1 MKRYYNNDNMDQD
14 PSRSMMPIRE
24 MAMNNPFLN
33 NKNQNQNININNNIN
48 NSQLQRVESD
58 IDIKF
63 LSSSKDLL
71 PKNNNNIN
79 NPNNIDTITSFNS
92 GMTRLKELT
101 DELFDSNKSLQEYKN
116 REFKLENEL
125 KDLKKEVGDSNRNQ
139 MEIISL
145 TRKNTEL
152 MHEIHK
158 LKSQKTTDDQ
168 IIERLKRVLIELKDN
183 DNDNNNDNDNDNNN
197 DNNNEKIK
205 YDNQELR
212 GLLIKYKKLDE
223 KTIDKLFN
231 KFKVTEELEI
241 TKELL
246 LKLM

>member
-1 MKRYYNNDNMDQD
+1 MKRYYNNDNMEQD
-14 PSRSMMPIRE
+14 PSRPMLPFRE
-24 MAMNNPFLN
+24 MAMNNPFN
-33 NKNQNQNININNNIN
+33 NNNNIN

-71 PKNNNNIN
+71 PKNNNNMN

-101 DELFDSNKSLQEYKN
+101 DELFESNKSLQEYKN

-125 KDLKKEVGDSNRNQ
+125 KDLKKELGDSKRNQ
-139 MEIISL
+139 MEIIEL
-145 TRKNTEL
+145 TRKNTGL
-152 MHEIHK
+152 MNEIHK

-168 IIERLKRVLIELKDN
+168 IIERLKRALIELKDN
-183 DNDNNNDNDNDNNN
+183 NVNDNDNDNN
-197 DNNNEKIK
+197 DNNEKIK
-205 YDNQELR
+205 YDNGELR

-223 KTIDKLFN
+223 KTIDQLFI
-231 KFKVTEELEI
+231 KFKITEDLEI

>member
-14 PSRSMMPIRE
+14 PSRPMMPIRE

-33 NKNQNQNININNNIN
+33 NKKQNININNNIN

>member
-1 MKRYYNNDNMDQD
+1 MKRYYNNDNMEQD
-14 PSRSMMPIRE
+14 PSRPMLPFRE
-24 MAMNNPFLN
+24 MAMNNPFFN
-33 NKNQNQNININNNIN
+33 NNNNNIN

-71 PKNNNNIN
+71 PKNNNNNMN

-101 DELFDSNKSLQEYKN
+101 DELFESNKSLQEYKN

-125 KDLKKEVGDSNRNQ
+125 KDLKKELGDSKRN
-139 MEIISL
+139 EIKIIEL
-145 TRKNTEL
+145 TRKNTGL
-152 MHEIHK
+152 MNEIHK

-168 IIERLKRVLIELKDN
+168 MIERLKRALIELKDN
-183 DNDNNNDNDNDNNN
+183 NNDKNDND
-197 DNNNEKIK
+197 NEKIK
-205 YDNQELR
+205 YNNEELR

-223 KTIDKLFN
+223 KTIDKLFE
-231 KFKVTEELEI
+231 KFKITEELEI
-241 TKELL
+241 TRELL

>member
-1 MKRYYNNDNMDQD
+1 MKRYYNNDNMEQD
-14 PSRSMMPIRE
+14 PSRPMLPFRE
-24 MAMNNPFLN
+24 MAMNNPF
-33 NKNQNQNININNNIN
+33 NNNNVN

-71 PKNNNNIN
+71 PKNNNNIMN

-101 DELFDSNKSLQEYKN
+101 DELFESNKSLQEYKN

-125 KDLKKEVGDSNRNQ
+125 KDLKKEVGDSKSN
-139 MEIISL
+139 EIKIIEL

-158 LKSQKTTDDQ
+158 LKSQKSTDDQ
-168 IIERLKRVLIELKDN
+168 IIERLKRALIELKD
-183 DNDNNNDNDNDNNN
+183 NNDNDNDNDN
-197 DNNNEKIK
+197 DNEKIK
-205 YDNQELR
+205 YNNEELR

-223 KTIDKLFN
+223 KTIDKLFD
-231 KFKVTEELEI
+231 KFKITEDLEI

>member
-1 MKRYYNNDNMDQD
+1 MKRYYNNDNMEKD
-14 PSRSMMPIRE
+14 PSRPMLPFRE
-24 MAMNNPFLN
+24 MAMNNPF
-33 NKNQNQNININNNIN
+33 NNNHVN

-71 PKNNNNIN
+71 PKNNNMN
-79 NPNNIDTITSFNS
+79 NPNNIDTISSFNS

-152 MHEIHK
+152 MNEIHK

-168 IIERLKRVLIELKDN
+168 IIERLKRALIEVKD
-183 DNDNNNDNDNDNNN
+183 NDNDNDNNN
-197 DNNNEKIK
+197 DKNDAEKIK

-212 GLLIKYKKLDE
+212 GLLIKYKKLD
-223 KTIDKLFN
+223 KKFIDKLFE
-231 KFKVTEELEI
+231 KFKITEELEI

>member
-14 PSRSMMPIRE
+14 PSRPMMPIRE

-33 NKNQNQNININNNIN
+33 NKNININNNIN

>member
-1 MKRYYNNDNMDQD
+1 MKRYYNNDNMEQD
-14 PSRSMMPIRE
+14 PSRPMLPFRE
-24 MAMNNPFLN
+24 MAMNNPF
-33 NKNQNQNININNNIN
+33 NNNNVN

-71 PKNNNNIN
+71 PKNNNNIMN

-101 DELFDSNKSLQEYKN
+101 DELFESNKSLQEYKN

-125 KDLKKEVGDSNRNQ
+125 KDLKKEVGDSKSN
-139 MEIISL
+139 EIKIIEL

-158 LKSQKTTDDQ
+158 LKSQKSTDDQ
-168 IIERLKRVLIELKDN
+168 IIERLKRALIELKDFPF
-183 DNDNNNDNDNDNNN
+183 
-197 DNNNEKIK
+197 
-205 YDNQELR
+205 LSS
-212 GLLIKYKKLDE
+212 
-223 KTIDKLFN
+223 
-231 KFKVTEELEI
+231 
-241 TKELL
+241 
-246 LKLM
+246 